1 MQAALHADVAVG
13 HVLAA
18 QFAHGLLGQHVQLA
32 LQFGHQRGVEDLLDG
47 FLAHVGLVRQ
57 AHAVGRQH
65 AAQRMREHGGHAE
78 RVGHQAGV
86 LAAGAAEHGQR
97 VLGDVVAALHG
108 NALDRF
114 GHVADGDFEE
124 TLGQLFRRHV
134 AAGGGADFVGHRREA
149 LHHGVAI
156 QRFVGVGAEDLGE
169 EIGLDL
175 AEQHVAVGHGQRTAA
190 AVAGRAGVGAG
201 RIRAD
206 AQARAVEMQDRAAAG
221 RDRVDAHHRRAHAH
235 AGHQGL
241 EFALE
246 FTGVV
251 RHVGGGAAHVEADDL
266 VEARLFAGAHHADD
280 AAGRAGQ
287 DGVLAAEAVRV
298 GQAAARLHEH
308 QADAGQFAGH
318 LVDVALEDGRQ
329 VGVDHRGVAARDV
342 LDQRAD
348 LVRGRHLRE
357 ADLARDAGGA
367 LLVAGG
373 VPGVHEDDGHGAD
386 AAVVGGLH
394 VAAQR
399 GFVQVADHFAVGR
412 HALVGLDHGLVEHF
426 RQHHVAVEQARTV
439 LVGDAQA
446 IAETAGG
453 HQQRAFALA
462 LEQRVGGDRG
472 THLDALD
479 LLGRHRL
486 AGRDAQ
492 QLADARHRRVAVLL
506 GVLRQHL
513 RGGGGAIGETR
524 HDVGEGAPTINP
536 ELPLH
541 IHPRVQEAA
550 TALPAA
556 ACGWWYGALPRVSV
570 YREVAARAAWSYRP
584 DRARSV
590 CASWRLNSRPP
601 PPGASRPAVRHCS
614 RISP

>member
-1 MQAALHADVAVG
+1 M
-13 HVLAA
+13 
-18 QFAHGLLGQHVQLA
+18 
-32 LQFGHQRGVEDLLDG
+32 
-47 FLAHVGLVRQ
+47 
-57 AHAVGRQH
+57 
-65 AAQRMREHGGHAE
+65 
-78 RVGHQAGV
+78 

-97 VLGDVVAALHG
+97 VFGDVVAALHRD
-108 NALDRF
+108 ALDGF
-114 GHVADGDFEE
+114 GHVADGDFQEAF
-124 TLGQLFRRHV
+124 GQLFRRHV
-134 AAGGGADFVGHRREA
+134 AAGGGADLVGHGLKA
-149 LHHGVAI
+149 LHDGVAV
-156 QRFVGVGAEDLGE
+156 QHFVGVGTEHLGE

-175 AEQHVAVGHGQRTAA
+175 AEQHVAVGHGQRPAA
-190 AVAGRAGVGAG
+190 AVAGGAGVGAG

-206 AQARAVEMQDRAAAG
+206 AQARAVEMQDRTAAG
-221 RDRVDAHHRRAHAH
+221 RDRVDAHHGRAHAH

-241 EFALE
+241 ELALE
-246 FTGVV
+246 FAGVV

-266 VEARLFAGAHHADD
+266 VETGLLAGAHHADD

-329 VGVDHRGVAARDV
+329 VGVDHGGVAARDV

-348 LVRGRHLRE
+348 LVRGRHLGE

-373 VPGVHEDDGHGAD
+373 VPGVHEDDGDGAD
-386 AAVVGGLH
+386 AAVVRRLH
-394 VAAQR
+394 VTAQR
-399 GFVQVADHFAVGR
+399 GLVQVADHFAVGGD
-412 HALVGLDHGLVEHF
+412 ALVGLDHGFVEHF
-426 RQHHVAVEQARTV
+426 RQQHIAVEQARAV
-439 LVGDAQA
+439 LVGNAQA
-446 IAETAGG
+446 VAETARG

-462 LEQRVGGDRG
+462 FEQRVGGDG
-472 THLDALD
+472 GAHLDAFD

-506 GVLRQHL
+506 GIFRQHL
-513 RGGGGAIGETR
+513 RGGGGAVGAAR

-541 IHPRVQEAA
+541 NYPRVQEAA
-550 TALPAA
+550 AALPAA
-556 ACGWWYGALPRVSV
+556 ACGLRYGALPRVSV